1 MRGQSQAGQQVEA
14 DEREDVPGAQALLK
28 GLDILL
34 AIGSAPGPLRFG
46 DIEKAVAMPRASL
59 HRLLAALAS
68 RNLVRYD
75 PRKRRYEVGTRVLE
89 LSRRTLDRSEVIR
102 AAKPEMARLA
112 RLLKRTI
119 CLMVLDRNEVFVLDF
134 EDADPSYG
142 RLVRLWP
149 RLPLLGSA
157 AGRAMLAA
165 LPRDQAIERITAAA
179 NGAPPETRTMAEI
192 DIGKALGY
200 AVFLAEPTSGRPSAA
215 AALLDENGFP
225 VAVMTCLFES
235 ASASLEDL
243 HETGR
248 LLADGA
254 RRASRQIG
262 IGPETPFVVR
272 SPEAA
277 ADQRVEAL
285 PTGRDFVGENPL
297 WDPTRG
303 RLFWVDVLAPAL
315 RWWDPTTREAGRSEL
330 PGVTAGLALDGEG
343 RLVACGQGGFSVID
357 PGSGRCVRLFNPEAD
372 KPDNR
377 FNSAGVDPLGR
388 IWAATMALDHSIGRG
403 ALWSLSA
410 DSGARQHRT
419 AVGMPKNPVFSA
431 DGSILYI
438 ADASL
443 PGVRCFAVD
452 PASGEVGEERIFL
465 QTDPAGGRPNG
476 IAMDRE
482 GCLWVTWLGGWSV
495 RRYDPDG
502 AMIESISLPVPMPTS
517 CAFGGPALD
526 TLYITS
532 TYIRMPP
539 GMTADAPA
547 AGQLFAVQLRPLGAP
562 TPLYGVGTA
571 P

>member
-1 MRGQSQAGQQVEA
+1 MRGQSQAGQQGEA

-200 AVFLAEPTSGRPSAA
+200 AVFLAEPASGRPSAA
-215 AALLDENGFP
+215 AALLDEKRLPGGSHDLPFRERLRL
-225 VAVMTCLFES
+225 ARGS
-235 ASASLEDL
+235 ARDR
-243 HETGR
+243 R

-272 SPEAA
+272 RPEAP
-277 ADQRVEAL
+277 ADPRVEAL

-297 WDPTRG
+297 WDEARQ

-315 RWWDPTTREAGRSEL
+315 RWWAPATRDAGRLEL

-343 RLVACGQGGFSVID
+343 RLVACGQGALASSIRSRD
-357 PGSGRCVRLFNPEAD
+357 AAPACSIPRASRTTGSTRPVSIPRAASGLRPWRLTTA
-372 KPDNR
+372 
-377 FNSAGVDPLGR
+377 SAAAHSGAYQR
-388 IWAATMALDHSIGRG
+388 STAHAATVPR
-403 ALWSLSA
+403 SA
-410 DSGARQHRT
+410 CRRT
-419 AVGMPKNPVFSA
+419 PSSRRMA
-431 DGSILYI
+431 DGSTSPTR
-438 ADASL
+438 ACRAS
-443 PGVRCFAVD
+443 A
-452 PASGEVGEERIFL
+452 ASPSIRRAATWARSASFS
-465 QTDPAGGRPNG
+465 RP
-476 IAMDRE
+476 I
-482 GCLWVTWLGGWSV
+482 
-495 RRYDPDG
+495 P
-502 AMIESISLPVPMPTS
+502 
-517 CAFGGPALD
+517 
-526 TLYITS
+526 
-532 TYIRMPP
+532 
-539 GMTADAPA
+539 PA
-547 AGQLFAVQLRPLGAP
+547 AGR
-562 TPLYGVGTA
+562 TA
-571 P
+571 SRWIARAASG